1 MRIKAK
7 YAWLALATLLSFL
20 AASQRPL
27 AVAAWLAPIFL
38 LRYVRLSGVVAGYLV
53 ALLCVALAQ
62 TLGLSALSPA
72 PLLAVAL
79 SSVLCV
85 ALDLIP
91 YLLDRLLHRRLAGLT
106 GTLLLPVTM
115 VGMVWLTT
123 AVGLKTWNGFAYA
136 LHHDVAVL
144 QIVSLTGTSG
154 LIFLGSWVASTLN
167 LAWEDGLGSLQSRR
181 ALVTVAVTLV
191 LVYGYGT
198 MRLSGGRTARDSLR
212 VAGIVPP
219 AGPREEMMGAFLPSL
234 AEQRPMTDAET
245 STFRQASGAIIDSLF
260 FDSEEQARSGAE
272 IVAWSETAA
281 AVFAGEEA
289 ETLDRAGRLAAEQGV
304 FLAMGIAVID
314 DDYLE
319 KLPAGEPFMRNKL
332 VMIRPDGTVAWEYLK
347 TKLVP
352 FAMEA
357 QSSIAGD
364 GVLRQVE
371 TRVGPVGGAICYDL
385 DFPELIR
392 PVGRR
397 GMRLLVAPSND
408 WPEIKYF
415 HSDLARLRAIENGV
429 SLLRPT
435 SGGLSTAIDPYG
447 RLVGEVDFDREGGIP
462 LVADIPIRDVTTL
475 YPYIGDLFAWLC
487 AVASLLL
494 IAAGWRRARRA
505 PRASLADS
513 TASGPG

>member
-7 YAWLALATLLSFL
+7 YAWLALAALLSFL

-38 LRYVRLSGVVAGYLV
+38 LRYVRLTGALAGYLV

-72 PLLAVAL
+72 PLFAVAL

-91 YLLDRLLHRRLAGLT
+91 YLLDRLLHRRFSGLT

-144 QIVSLTGTSG
+144 QVVSLTGTSG
-154 LIFLGSWVASTLN
+154 LVFLAFWLASTLN
-167 LAWEDGLGSLQSRR
+167 LAWEEGLGSRPSRR
-181 ALVTVAVTLV
+181 ALVLLAVALV

-198 MRLSGGRTARDSLR
+198 MRLSGGRTAGASLR

-219 AGPREEMMGAFLPSL
+219 AGPREEMMNAFLASL
-234 AEQRPMTDAET
+234 TEQRPMTDAET
-245 STFRQASGAIIDSLF
+245 STFRQASAAIIDSLF
-260 FDSEEQARSGAE
+260 FDSEQQAKSGAE
-272 IVAWSETAA
+272 IVAWSETAM

-289 ETLDRAGRLAAEQGV
+289 ETLDRAGRLAAEHGV
-304 FLAMGIAVID
+304 FLALGIAVLD
-314 DDYLE
+314 DDYVE
-319 KLPAGEPFMRNKL
+319 KLAAGEPFMRNKL

-357 QSSIAGD
+357 RSSIAGD
-364 GVLRQVE
+364 GVLHQVE
-371 TRVGPVGGAICYDL
+371 TRVGPMSGAICYDL

-397 GMRLLVAPSND
+397 GVRLLVVPSND

-429 SLLRPT
+429 SVLRPT
-435 SGGLSTAIDPYG
+435 SGGLSTAVDPYG
-447 RLVGEVDFDREGGIP
+447 RVVGEVDYFRKGGIP
-462 LVADIPIRDVTTL
+462 LVAEIPIRDVPTL

-487 AVASLLL
+487 GAASLLL
-494 IAAGWRRARRA
+494 IAAGWRRARQAR
-505 PRASLADS
+505 RASSANS
-513 TASGPG
+513 MASGEG